1 MFKYDGLWISA
12 ELFCRFLARMVIKLR
27 GYFINKLFSYLEFDI
42 QVLY

>member
-12 ELFCRFLARMVIKLR
+12 ELFSRFLAWKLIKLR
-27 GYFINKLFSYLEFDI
+27 GYFINKLFPCLPFDI